1 MKKMQITG
9 KFNYIILIALI
20 CCFTSCRNSVVPKP
34 RGYFRIDLPARNYR
48 LFDTLCPF
56 KFEYPVYGHIS
67 YDVGKI
73 SEPCWFNIEF
83 PGLNAKIFVSY
94 KNINNNLE
102 GILKESNDLAYSHS
116 VKADAINEQPWQNS
130 KDKVYGILYDI
141 KGNTASSV
149 QFFVTDSTKH
159 FLRGA
164 LYISVQP
171 EEDSLAPVIQFLRGD
186 IVHLVETFKWKN
198 Q

>member
-1 MKKMQITG
+1 MLITG
-9 KFNYIILIALI
+9 KFNYLIIFILICSLT
-20 CCFTSCRNSVVPKP
+20 CCRNSVVPKP
-34 RGYFRIDLPARNYR
+34 EGYFRIDLPGKSYR
-48 LFDTLCPF
+48 LYDTLCPF
-56 KFEYPVYGHIS
+56 TFEYPVYGKIS

-83 PGLNAKIFVSY
+83 PQYKAKIHISY
-94 KNINNNLE
+94 KVISNNLE
-102 GILKESNDLAYSHS
+102 SILKESNDFAYSHS
-116 VKADAINEQPWQNS
+116 IKADAINEQPWQNVN
-130 KDKVYGILYDI
+130 KKVFGILYDI

-164 LYISVQP
+164 LYFTAQP
-171 EEDSLAPVIQFLRGD
+171 DEDSLAPVIQFFRED

-198 Q
+198 K